1 MKVLVK
7 VYGTLHDLFPDYDMK
22 KGLTVALPE
31 GSTFENL
38 FRHLDIP
45 DSTGCFA
52 ISNGQVMKKN
62 DKIKEHFEIRIMQPL
77 HGG

>member
-1 MKVLVK
+1 MKILVK
-7 VYGTLHDLFPDYDMK
+7 IYGTLQDLFPDYDMK
-22 KGLTVALPE
+22 KGLAVALPE

-45 DSTGCFA
+45 DSTDCFA
-52 ISNGQVMKKN
+52 ISNNQVMKKN
-62 DKIKEHFEIRIMQPL
+62 DKLDEHFEIRIMQPL